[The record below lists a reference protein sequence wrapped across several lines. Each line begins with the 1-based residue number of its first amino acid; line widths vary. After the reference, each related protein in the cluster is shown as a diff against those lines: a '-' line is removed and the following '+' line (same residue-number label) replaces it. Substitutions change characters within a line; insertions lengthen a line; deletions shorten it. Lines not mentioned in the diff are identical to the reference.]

1 MIPSPPP
8 AIVSQAF
15 PDRANR
21 LDARIASDAS
31 QNLLAPGQER
41 LLHVQLDAA
50 KRANDARDPQ
60 AAAMLDI
67 IDRQL
72 ATADHTLSRAEDG
85 SVVVV
90 RVGDDVTVAMND
102 PYLWDVHI
110 SDTSSLS
117 RHVGVMFVRGTQG
130 VYRANKPGTVT
141 LLLHT
146 TSDSSP
152 KPPPDLKEPVT
163 FTVIILDKP

>member
-8 AIVSQAF
+8 AIISQAF

-21 LDARIASDAS
+21 LDLRIAADAS
-31 QNLLAPGQER
+31 RRLLATGQER
-41 LLHVQLDAA
+41 LLRVQLAA
-50 KRANDARDPQ
+50 AEHANDARDPQ
-60 AAAMLDI
+60 APAMLDV

-72 ATADHTLSRAEDG
+72 AVVDHTLSRAEDG
-85 SVVVV
+85 WTFVV

-110 SDTSSLS
+110 SDTSALA
-117 RHVGVMFVRGTQG
+117 RHAGVMFVRGTQG
-130 VYRANKPGTVT
+130 VYRAVKPGTVT

-146 TSDSSP
+146 TSESSAQ
-152 KPPPDLKEPVT
+152 PPPDLKQPIT
-163 FTVIILDKP
+163 FTIIILGNP

>member
-8 AIVSQAF
+8 AIISQAF

-21 LDARIASDAS
+21 LDERIAADAS
-31 QNLLAPGQER
+31 RRLLASGQER

-50 KRANDARDPQ
+50 KHANDAHDPQ
-60 AAAMLDI
+60 APAMLDV

-72 ATADHTLSRAEDG
+72 AVVDHTLSRPEDG
-85 SVVVV
+85 WTFIV

-102 PYLWDVHI
+102 PYLWDVHV
-110 SDTSSLS
+110 SNTSALT

-152 KPPPDLKEPVT
+152 QPPPDLKEPVT
-163 FTVIILDKP
+163 FTIVILGKP

>member
-8 AIVSQAF
+8 AIISQAF

-21 LDARIASDAS
+21 LDERIGADAS
-31 QNLLAPGQER
+31 RRLLASGQER

-50 KRANDARDPQ
+50 KHANDAHDPQ
-60 AAAMLDI
+60 ASAMLDV

-72 ATADHTLSRAEDG
+72 AVVDHTLSRPEDG
-85 SVVVV
+85 WTFIV

-102 PYLWDVHI
+102 PYLWDVHV
-110 SDTSSLS
+110 SNTSALT

-152 KPPPDLKEPVT
+152 QPPPDLKEPVT
-163 FTVIILDKP
+163 FTIVILGKP